1 MKPLKTSRKPVRWVN
16 KEVASWANMSNGVDW
31 TSTLLVLLILGSYL
45 LSFTDLPQRMQLWRY
60 SSFIRKKILQLTE
73 LEEDSKR
80 KAVKYL
86 KKVGVPNPRGV
97 LEGFINNFFL
107 INPVDIEP
115 TDIIKRL
122 RHLLRGRDESIR
134 TYVKSSIP
142 SGSEVTLQNAE
153 VIMEISSALT
163 LINKVVKHYYKLG
176 LKYNNW
182 ILMMQLALELQQVV
196 SLAKSYDDAIDS
208 FMKGVPI
215 GDGAG
220 PLLVHH
226 LKGDSDPEEIVKETV
241 LYRTEFDGRNLY
253 LIKARGPGSTVGY
266 PGEAVEKVVE
276 MLGGKVAKIITV
288 DAALKL
294 ESETTGE
301 VAHGVG
307 AAIGD
312 PGPEKIAIE
321 RVAAKHGIPLEAVVI
336 KMSNEEAINAMTH
349 QIYEGVKKA
358 LEVVKKAIKEE
369 VREGENIVIA
379 GIGNTVGIA

>member
-1 MKPLKTSRKPVRWVN
+1 MT
-16 KEVASWANMSNGVDW
+16 NGMDW
-31 TSTLLVLLILGSYL
+31 TSVLFAVLILGSYL

-86 KKVGVPNPRGV
+86 KKVGVPNPTGV
-97 LEGFINNFFL
+97 LNGFINNFFL
-107 INPVDIEP
+107 ISPVDLEP

-134 TYVKSSIP
+134 HYVKSTVP
-142 SGSEVTLQNAE
+142 AKDEATLQNAE
-153 VIMEISSALT
+153 VMMEIASALT
-163 LINKVVKHYYKLG
+163 LINKTVKHYYKLG

-182 ILMMQLALELQQVV
+182 VLMMQLALELHQIV
-196 SLAKSYDDAIDS
+196 SLAKSYDDAMDS

-220 PLLVHH
+220 PLLVHY
-226 LKGDSDPEEIVKETV
+226 LKGDTDPEEIVKETV
-241 LYRTEFDGRNLY
+241 LYKTELEGRKLY
-253 LIKARGPGSTVGY
+253 LIKAKGPGSTVGY

-276 MLGGKVAKIITV
+276 MLNGEVAKIITV

-294 ESETTGE
+294 ESESTGE

-336 KMSNEEAINAMTH
+336 KMSNEEAITAMTH

-358 LEVVKKAIKEE
+358 LEVVKRIIKDT
-369 VREGENIVIA
+369 VKEGEAIVIA